1 MTIKHEARCNQMND
15 AAKKRMPYRIVS
27 GSWPPDICGVGDFS
41 EHLAGALEARG
52 YGVARVRL
60 GPHSV
65 WTALRLILLS
75 WFDSGSTIL
84 QYPTEGYGY
93 SVLPFFL
100 ALGRPSRTI
109 LYCHEYVSKN
119 RYCRWLLRRFK
130 KHPRLLFGNH
140 FDMSGFITESGLVG
154 KSRAGWRVTGIPSN
168 IPLHSRRTSP
178 LNKISPT
185 ICYFGQIRPGKALE
199 GLLGVFEHISSLRP
213 KWRIRLIGG
222 VPKNCGDYANRLI
235 AQFKE
240 LHSEVIT
247 NGSATEVSEALAGSD
262 IFMAL
267 FPGGACE
274 RRGSLIAAMDHGL
287 LCFTNA
293 GDRTPATFHEMIFL
307 YTGPV
312 EANAH
317 DIAMWLIDNVERM
330 TEADVVRIRERMQR
344 HLSIITFDNLANMV
358 INENS

>member
-1 MTIKHEARCNQMND
+1 MTINRESMGNQTSGVGKNQGV
-15 AAKKRMPYRIVS
+15 YRIVS
-27 GSWPPDICGVGDFS
+27 GSWPPDVCGVGDFS

-60 GPHSV
+60 GPYSV

-75 WFDSGSTIL
+75 WFGSGSSIL

-93 SVLPFFL
+93 SILPFFL

-130 KHPRLLFGNH
+130 RHPRLLFGNH
-140 FDMSGFITESGLVG
+140 FDMSGFRTESGLVG
-154 KSRAGWRVTGIPSN
+154 ESQAGWQVTGIPSN
-168 IPLHSRRTSP
+168 IPVHARKISP

-185 ICYFGQIRPGKALE
+185 LCYFGQIRPGKGLE
-199 GLLGVFEHISSLRP
+199 DLVSVFEHITIMRP

-222 VPKNCGDYANRLI
+222 IPKNYSDYANHLI
-235 AQFKE
+235 RKFNT
-240 LHSEVIT
+240 LHSEVNL
-247 NGSATEVSEALAGSD
+247 NGSVTEVSNALSGSD
-262 IFMAL
+262 IFLAL

-287 LCFTNA
+287 LCFSNG
-293 GDRTPATFHEMIFL
+293 GDRTPDKFHEMIFL
-307 YTGPV
+307 YPGPI

-317 DIAMWLIDNVERM
+317 SIATWLVDSIERM
-330 TEADVVRIRERMQR
+330 TEADVLQVTERMQR
-344 HLSIITFDNLANMV
+344 HLSILTFDHIAGMV
-358 INENS
+358 VNENS